1 MNESILLPV
10 TFDGKDYEFETTLV
24 PFGYLHRFI
33 MTVEDIELTF
43 EMDEERNYRVLDT
56 TQDQMASSRIKPGL
70 LQAIVDRLQSLH
82 E

>member
-1 MNESILLPV
+1 
-10 TFDGKDYEFETTLV
+10 
-24 PFGYLHRFI
+24 